1 MPESIEYGLLDT
13 ILADADIL
21 SQLSELPDDAKT
33 MTLELQGRR
42 ASLSHPNWSA
52 ITSFGDS
59 SLADSLA
66 SFSSPDAVDVTR
78 ASGDTSLS
86 PEAFS
91 RELEQVE
98 GFIPHRV
105 VTFMQ
110 GALPSSDQQTSA
122 SSRETIADPK
132 EAVANT
138 EYRFF
143 GKLGAGGTGVVYQAH
158 QRAVDREVA
167 IKVLR
172 DELAKD
178 PVARHRFLTEAR
190 VIGSLDHPNVISLH
204 DLCLDEQGHL
214 FYSMKRVDG
223 ASWDEEISK
232 REENENIETLL
243 RVGDAIR
250 YAHSRGVIHR
260 DIKPENVMLGR
271 FGEVLVADW
280 GLAVGWDARQG
291 AQPITLGS
299 RERFQ
304 PAPAIGGTPAYMAP
318 EQARGLPGD
327 ISPATDVYL
336 LGAILYRV
344 LTGYAPHRGDSL
356 LACIQA
362 AADNTIRPTDVTGE
376 LIEIAL
382 HAMATDPQDR
392 FPSVE
397 ALASAIEGQRTHEQ
411 SNRLVRRAERRLG
424 EIDPAAHEGDDNPY
438 EPFALADALIR
449 EALEVWPENKKAQAL
464 LRRSQVD
471 FAGVAAKQGDLD
483 LAIKLYEVAGHGE
496 SEAAARVRLE
506 RDQRERVQSKHAK
519 YSALFMQSPEA
530 GILVRLEDGVLLESN
545 AAFERLIA
553 YSKGELVGQP
563 MGELSIWRCPHR
575 RQEFVERI
583 RRDRSIDNFE
593 AQFVRRDGQAPES
606 PHASADPDVD
616 DSCDDPDR
624 VRPVGVVDVLISSR
638 VVHVDGQD
646 VMLSTIRDI
655 SARKD
660 AERRIQQSRQRMR
673 DFQRLAGLG
682 TWSFSTVA
690 QKVTWSDETF
700 ALMGRDAAL
709 GEPGYDEFLN
719 LIHPEDRSM
728 VDRTIQ
734 NAKEQGAS
742 YHMGFRVDRG
752 DGFVWL
758 SARGEPVMDEDGNV
772 IELYGVLMQD
782 HSPS

>member
-13 ILADADIL
+13 ILADDNIIAQLAD
-21 SQLSELPDDAKT
+21 LPDDAKT
-33 MTLELQGRR
+33 MTLELQGRQ
-42 ASLSHPNWSA
+42 ASLSHPNWAA
-52 ITSFGDS
+52 ITSVGDG
-59 SLADSLA
+59 A
-66 SFSSPDAVDVTR
+66 SHAVSGAFSSAGSVDATLS
-78 ASGDTSLS
+78 SGDTSMS
-86 PEAFS
+86 PEALS
-91 RELEQVE
+91 RELEKVE
-98 GFIPHRV
+98 GFIPHRI

-110 GALPSSDQQTSA
+110 GA
-122 SSRETIADPK
+122 ADPSKNGEPANSKARTPAPK
-132 EAVANT
+132 EVVADT

-172 DELAKD
+172 DELATD

-223 ASWDEEISK
+223 ASWDEQISA
-232 REENENIETLL
+232 RQEHENIETLL

-280 GLAVGWDARQG
+280 GLAVGWDARRG
-291 AQPITLGS
+291 PQPITLGTKS
-299 RERFQ
+299 QFQ

-318 EQARGLPGD
+318 EQARGLPRD

-336 LGAILYRV
+336 LGAILYRI
-344 LTGYAPHRGDSL
+344 LTGYAPHRGENL

-362 AADNTIRPTDVTGE
+362 AANNTIRETDVSGE
-376 LIEIAL
+376 LIEIARR
-382 HAMATDPQDR
+382 AMATDPKDR
-392 FPSVE
+392 YPSVE
-397 ALASAIEGQRTHEQ
+397 ALASAIEAHRMHEQ

-424 EIDPAAHEGDDNPY
+424 DLRSDSDLDEANPY

-449 EALEVWPENKKAQAL
+449 EALEVWPENTKAQDL
-464 LRRSQVD
+464 LRRSQID

-483 LAIKLYEVAGHGE
+483 LALKLYEVAGHGE
-496 SEAAARVRLE
+496 SEAAARVRKE
-506 RDQRERVQSKHAK
+506 RDQRERVHSKHAK
-519 YSALFMQSPEA
+519 YSTLFTHSPEA
-530 GILVRLEDGVLLESN
+530 GILVRFEDGVLLESN
-545 AAFERLIA
+545 SAFEDLIGFA
-553 YSKGELVGQP
+553 KEDLVGQP

-575 RQEFVERI
+575 RKDFVDHVRMD
-583 RRDRSIDNFE
+583 RRIDNFE
-593 AQFVRRDGQAPES
+593 AQFVRRVEEQSED
-606 PHASADPDVD
+606 ASVEHEADMQS
-616 DSCDDPDR
+616 SCDDPEMDR
-624 VRPVGVVDVLISSR
+624 PPEVVDVLISSR
-638 VVHVDGQD
+638 IVHLDGED
-646 VMLSTIRDI
+646 VLLSTIRDI

-660 AERRIQQSRQRMR
+660 AERHIQQSRQRMR

-682 TWSFSTVA
+682 TWAFSTVA
-690 QKVTWSDETF
+690 KKVTWSEETF
-700 ALMGRDAAL
+700 ALMGRDSAQ
-709 GEPGYDEFLN
+709 GEPGYDEFLE
-719 LIHPEDRSM
+719 LIHPEDRAM

-734 NAKEQGAS
+734 SAKDQGAS
-742 YHMGFRVDRG
+742 YRMRFRVDREH
-752 DGFVWL
+752 GFEWL
-758 SARGEPVMDEDGNV
+758 STRGEPVMDDDGNV

-782 HSPS
+782 ASAS